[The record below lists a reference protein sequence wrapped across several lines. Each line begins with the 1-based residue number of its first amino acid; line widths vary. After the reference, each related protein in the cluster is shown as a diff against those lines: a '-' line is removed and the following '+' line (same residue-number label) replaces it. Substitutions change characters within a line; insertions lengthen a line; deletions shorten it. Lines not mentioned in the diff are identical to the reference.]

1 MWGAGGGAGGTDY
14 VSKAGG
20 GGFSQGR
27 FNMTSSD
34 SYTVFVGQ
42 GGEAGGKVSM
52 RQGGGGGGGTALLLF
67 DLILAAGAGG
77 GGGTATDIIPG
88 AGGGM
93 AGTSAS
99 TSTDDFCERQAQ
111 EGEGATQSRPG
122 AGGVSGRD
130 PGVGDGK
137 SGELNAGGDGGTT
150 DGQYTSSAFG
160 YGSGGMGGND
170 PG

>member
-1 MWGAGGGAGGTDY
+1 MVLSTPGSFVLQIDQETQVDIKMWGAGGLFLIVPPSFFLFLSFTILTSKLILGGAGGTDY

-93 AGTSAS
+93 AGTSGICLS
-99 TSTDDFCERQAQ
+99 AQ
-111 EGEGATQSRPG
+111 
-122 AGGVSGRD
+122 
-130 PGVGDGK
+130 
-137 SGELNAGGDGGTT
+137 
-150 DGQYTSSAFG
+150 F
-160 YGSGGMGGND
+160 
-170 PG
+170 